1 MFANLSNL
9 SQGVNTA
16 FVVILSVCLFFLIG
30 LTVVILLFIYRYN
43 SKRHPVADQIEGN
56 NSLEVL
62 WTVIPILIVVAMFY
76 YGWIGWTPLYSN
88 APKNAIPI
96 KTVGRMWKWSFEYEN
111 GKRTD
116 TLFIPQGKPVV
127 LDLVSMDV
135 IHSFYVPA
143 FRVKMDVIPG
153 KKMKVW
159 FIGNAPG
166 NYDIFCA
173 EFCGLQHS
181 GMFTAVKVMPPDQYD
196 KWYIDTTAV
205 ATVAAGAANA
215 SAPAAAGQKIYST
228 IGCMACHSIDGSQ
241 MTGPTFKGAFG
252 HEVTVKTGGNE
263 RTLTVDEAYIK
274 HSILEPNADIVKGFN
289 ANLMQTYKG
298 QLSDQDIANLTEFI
312 KSLK

>member
-1 MFANLSNL
+1 
-9 SQGVNTA
+9 
-16 FVVILSVCLFFLIG
+16 
-30 LTVVILLFIYRYN
+30 
-43 SKRHPVADQIEGN
+43 
-56 NSLEVL
+56 
-62 WTVIPILIVVAMFY
+62 MFY
-76 YGWIGWTPLYSN
+76 YGWIGWTPLYSA

-116 TLFIPQGKPVV
+116 TLFIPQGKPVA

-135 IHSFYVPA
+135 IHSFYIPA

-173 EFCGLQHS
+173 EFCGIQHS
-181 GMFTAVKVMPPDQYD
+181 GMYTAVKVMPVAQFD
-196 KWYIDTTAV
+196 KWYIDTTAL
-205 ATVAAGAANA
+205 ANA
-215 SAPAAAGQKIYST
+215 AAAGSVAATPASLGRKIYST
-228 IGCMACHSIDGSQ
+228 IGCMACHSIDGSP

-252 HEVTVKTGGNE
+252 HEVTVTTAGKE
-263 RTLTVDEAYIK
+263 RTLTMDEAYIK

-289 ANLMQTYKG
+289 ANLMQTYKS
-298 QLSDQDIANLTEFI
+298 QLTDQDIANITEFI

>member
-16 FVVILSVCLFFLIG
+16 FVVILSICFFFLIG
-30 LTVVILLFIYRYN
+30 LTIVILVFIYRYN
-43 SKRHPVADQIEGN
+43 TKRHPVAEQIEGN

-76 YGWIGWTPLYSN
+76 YGWIGWTPLYSE

-116 TLFIPQGKPVV
+116 TLFIPQGKPVD
-127 LDLVSMDV
+127 LNLVSMDV
-135 IHSFYVPA
+135 IHSFYIPA

-159 FIGNAPG
+159 FVGNAPG

-181 GMFTAVKVMPPDQYD
+181 GMFTAVKVMPVAQFN
-196 KWYIDTTAV
+196 KWYVDTTAV
-205 ATVAAGAANA
+205 ANAAAGAG
-215 SAPAAAGQKIYST
+215 SAATPALAGQKVYST

-252 HEVTVKTGGNE
+252 HEVTVVTSGKE
-263 RTLTVDEAYIK
+263 RTLTVDEAYIR

-298 QLSDQDIANLTEFI
+298 QLSDKEIADITEFI

>member
-9 SQGVNTA
+9 SHGVNTA
-16 FVVILSVCLFFLIG
+16 FVVILSVCFFFLIG
-30 LTVVILLFIYRYN
+30 LSIVILVFIYRYN
-43 SKRHPVADQIEGN
+43 TKRHPVADQIEGN
-56 NSLEVL
+56 NKLEVL

-116 TLFIPQGKPVV
+116 TLFIPQGKPVA

-135 IHSFYVPA
+135 IHSFYIPA

-173 EFCGLQHS
+173 EFCGIQHS
-181 GMFTAVKVMPPDQYD
+181 GMYTAVKVMPVAQFD
-196 KWYIDTTAV
+196 KWYIDTTAL
-205 ATVAAGAANA
+205 ANA
-215 SAPAAAGQKIYST
+215 AAAGSVAATPASLGRKIYST
-228 IGCMACHSIDGSQ
+228 IGCMACHSIDGSP

-252 HEVTVKTGGNE
+252 HEVTVTTAGKE
-263 RTLTVDEAYIK
+263 RTLTMDEAYIK

-289 ANLMQTYKG
+289 ANLMQTYKS
-298 QLSDQDIANLTEFI
+298 QLTDQDIANITEFI

>member
-1 MFANLSNL
+1 L
-9 SQGVNTA
+9 
-16 FVVILSVCLFFLIG
+16 LI
-30 LTVVILLFIYRYN
+30 FIYRYN

-56 NSLEVL
+56 NKLEVL

-76 YGWIGWTPLYSN
+76 YGWIGWTPLYSD

-127 LDLVSMDV
+127 LDLVSVDV
-135 IHSFYVPA
+135 IHSFYIPA

-153 KKMKVW
+153 RKMKVW

-173 EFCGLQHS
+173 EFCGRQHS
-181 GMFTAVKVMPPDQYD
+181 AMFTAMKVMPDDKYD

-205 ATVAAGAANA
+205 ASTAG
-215 SAPAAAGQKIYST
+215 PAATPATAGQKVYSS

-252 HEVTVKTGGNE
+252 HEVTVTTGGKE
-263 RTLTVDEAYIK
+263 RTLTVDEAYIR

-298 QLSDQDIANLTEFI
+298 QLSDQEIANLTEFI

>member
-16 FVVILSVCLFFLIG
+16 FVVILSICFFFLIG
-30 LTVVILLFIYRYN
+30 LTIVMLVFIYRYN
-43 SKRHPVADQIEGN
+43 SKRNPVPDQIEGN
-56 NSLEVL
+56 NKLEVL
-62 WTVIPILIVVAMFY
+62 WTVIPILIVIAMFY

-96 KTVGRMWKWSFEYEN
+96 KTVGRMWNWRFEYEN

-127 LDLVSMDV
+127 LDLVSVDV
-135 IHSFYVPA
+135 IHSFYIPA

-159 FIGNAPG
+159 FVGNVPG

-173 EFCGLQHS
+173 EFCGLQHAA
-181 GMFTAVKVMPPDQYD
+181 MFTAVKVMTNDQFD

-205 ATVAAGAANA
+205 ASVAGAPGAA
-215 SAPAAAGQKIYST
+215 STPAAAGEKVYRS
-228 IGCMACHSIDGSQ
+228 IGCVACHSTDGGQ
-241 MTGPTFKGAFG
+241 MTGPSFKGAFG
-252 HEVTVKTGGNE
+252 HEVTVVAGGKEKN
-263 RTLTVDEAYIK
+263 LTVDEAYIK
-274 HSILEPNADIVKGFN
+274 RSILEPNTEIVKGFN
-289 ANLMQTYKG
+289 ANLMQSYKG
-298 QLSDQDIANLTEFI
+298 QLNDKEIEDITEFI